1 MAAEQDLDPNSRLAL
16 AFELLRSVME
26 QPGATSVPVESG
38 WQMPYAP
45 PAPTFDG
52 RMSATDLL
60 NGWFRPSFGASDPW
74 DDYFT
79 APQQRDLAPR
89 ARAPQAP
96 GSTSSSATSAASL
109 ALSSLASR
117 APAGP
122 APTSPALATPP
133 GILAPRAV
141 PEEDVALPWSDPR
154 DLLAEPEEALAD
166 EHAQA
171 AVDTLYDF
179 VHALGRR
186 DIDGAMALVAGDYHT
201 FASDVET
208 DKLGLRREIETIFGE
223 LHDWDLD
230 ASLVDIPRALFHTYG
245 VLIPTAIQIDARRD
259 DPVDGPL
266 RRSIV
271 WRRLAF
277 FSRHGADAWLIAALS
292 QV

>member
-1 MAAEQDLDPNSRLAL
+1 VAAEQDLDPTSRLEL

-26 QPGATSVPVESG
+26 RPGAAPLPAGSG

-45 PAPTFDG
+45 PTPTFDG

-60 NGWFRPSFGASDPW
+60 NGWFRPSFGATDPW

-89 ARAPQAP
+89 ARTPQANA
-96 GSTSSSATSAASL
+96 TEQAHSATSAASL
-109 ALSSLASR
+109 ALASR
-117 APAGP
+117 PP
-122 APTSPALATPP
+122 APPVSPSPSQAIPA

-141 PEEDVALPWSDPR
+141 PEDVAVLPWGDPH

-186 DIDGAMALVAGDYHT
+186 DLDGAMALVAEDYHT
-201 FASDVET
+201 FVDDVET
-208 DKLGLRREIETIFGE
+208 DKLGLRREIEMMFGQ

-230 ASLVDIPRALFHTYG
+230 ASLVDIPQALFHTYG
-245 VLIPTAIQIDARRD
+245 VLIPTTIGIDARRD
-259 DPVDGPL
+259 DPLDGPL

-277 FSRHGADAWLIAALS
+277 FSRHGTDAWLIAALS

>member
-1 MAAEQDLDPNSRLAL
+1 MAAEQDLDPHSRLAL
-16 AFELLRSVME
+16 AVELLRSVME
-26 QPGATSVPVESG
+26 QSGAAPAPTESG

-45 PAPTFDG
+45 PTPTFDG

-60 NGWFRPSFGASDPW
+60 NGWFRPSFGVSDPW

-89 ARAPQAP
+89 SRAPQAAP
-96 GSTSSSATSAASL
+96 STSAASL
-109 ALSSLASR
+109 ALASLASF
-117 APAGP
+117 APSAQP
-122 APTSPALATPP
+122 PTSPGQATPP
-133 GILAPRAV
+133 GILPPRAV
-141 PEEDVALPWSDPR
+141 PEDAAAAPWSDPR

-166 EHAQA
+166 EHAQS

-186 DIDGAMALVAGDYHT
+186 DVDGAMALVAGDYHT
-201 FASDVET
+201 FADDVET
-208 DKLGLRREIETIFGE
+208 DKLGLRRQIEMV
-223 LHDWDLD
+223 LDDLRDWDLA
-230 ASLVDIPRALFHTYG
+230 ASLVDIPQALFHTYG
-245 VLIPTAIQIDARRD
+245 VLIPTTIQIDARRD
-259 DPVDGPL
+259 DPLDGPL